1 MLTSKFPLSAA
12 WLLLLLLVGTT
23 SAAPARDQALAARQA
38 AQPTDPWVTVD
49 EDGHARTITPVLAT
63 VSGVPTLLSAAPYE
77 VTATVFTMRP
87 WGYKTT
93 STGAAQPVATNDKG
107 AGAFAACRSSSIG
120 DGGEDFKPFC
130 LPKHQDTYYTGPM
143 HFITWDPSYFPTPNT
158 TIKVLGFYTPNTTST
173 STTGSGS
180 TPFEGE
186 SEAFS
191 SGEMAAGWG
200 YWQWRADKSLLSSQS
215 LTAANITIRIVFL
228 SPATA
233 SAQAGGSRS
242 NQTAVAAPAAAARWV
257 QGPTILLTYRPGPPA
272 VKSKSPDAGGLYI
285 ALPAVSAFAM
295 LMVVGTF
302 FCNRQA
308 RTIGIGNV
316 MSRRGRRDMGGRRG
330 KRTLLFGKMGSRKSD
345 SGDSRIDR
353 EQSIRLMSRDANA
366 DDDHDHDEVP
376 WDYWDAEEDQMLGQ
390 SSTSAGAHRP

>member
-1 MLTSKFPLSAA
+1 
-12 WLLLLLLVGTT
+12 
-23 SAAPARDQALAARQA
+23 
-38 AQPTDPWVTVD
+38 VTVD
-49 EDGHARTITPVLAT
+49 EDGHARTITPVLTT

-93 STGAAQPVATNDKG
+93 STGAAQPAATNDKG

-143 HFITWDPSYFPTPNT
+143 HFSKTPFPQPLPLLKYVFVFVCQYVPNLNLKSPTYLVTWDPSYFPTPNT

-308 RTIGIGNV
+308 RTIGISNV

-345 SGDSRIDR
+345 RGDSRIDR

-366 DDDHDHDEVP
+366 DDDHDHGEVP

-390 SSTSAGAHRP
+390 SSTSAGAHRPR